1 MIQSF
6 LQLPFT
12 SVTLFGAILLQSS
25 LAEVLI
31 SKRLTFRRDVAYWA
45 VYEAMNDVVVYL
57 CMLQELSYL
66 YVSTLFS

>member
-12 SVTLFGAILLQSS
+12 SVTLFRAILLQSS

-45 VYEAMNDVVVYL
+45 GYEAMNDVVVYL